1 MMNNK
6 TLFEIYLIF
15 RLFIFITILIISGM
29 IITRVVL
36 KIDLVQMIF
45 PYYGNYIENPLMAL
59 NWLSIF
65 FLIIDERIKPGYI
78 EYQLMDDEISIKTY
92 NPHSTRWESPFVLW
106 GYKKRIKAFKIN
118 REEYTN
124 YNLILGKFG
133 IKKELRL
140 QKINNDGV
148 YQSARINISLLG
160 QKKYTNLI
168 VAIDRLR
175 TKICMN

>member
-1 MMNNK
+1 MINNK
-6 TLFEIYLIF
+6 TQFEIYLIF
-15 RLFIFITILIISGM
+15 RLFIFITIIIISGI
-29 IITRVVL
+29 IITRVLL

-45 PYYGNYIENPLMAL
+45 PNYESVEENPLMLL
-59 NWLSIF
+59 NWFSAF
-65 FLIIDERIKPGYI
+65 FLIIDERIKPAFI
-78 EYQLMDDEISIKTY
+78 EYQLNEDEIRIKTY

-106 GYKKRIKAFKIN
+106 GYKKRIKVLKIN

-124 YNLILGKFG
+124 YNLTIGKFG

-148 YQSARINISLLG
+148 YKSANINISLLG

-175 TKICMN
+175 TKICLN